1 MWNGTP
7 GERIPYSFAA
17 IAHAPN
23 ACKEFGDAASNAA
36 YEQRRSGI
44 GRTAP
49 SLPGRKHPMA
59 SARPHIV
66 IVGGGFAG
74 ANLTRLL
81 QKRAKFADITLVS
94 EESYT
99 TFNPMLAEVVGA
111 TVFPE
116 HVVAPLRAT
125 VGRAR
130 FVMGTVGNV
139 DFERKRLVCD
149 TLKREVEIKYDHL
162 VLAFGN
168 RARVDSEPAGVTDM
182 VWGLFLESARANG
195 TPTRFPCCPAGSA
208 SSSRN
213 S

>member
-1 MWNGTP
+1 MYD
-7 GERIPYSFAA
+7 R
-17 IAHAPN
+17 
-23 ACKEFGDAASNAA
+23 
-36 YEQRRSGI
+36 
-44 GRTAP
+44 
-49 SLPGRKHPMA
+49 
-59 SARPHIV
+59 RPHIV

-130 FVMGTVGNV
+130 FVMGTVGNI
-139 DFERKRLVCD
+139 DFDKKRLVCD
-149 TLKREVEIKYDHL
+149 TLKREVEITYDHL
-162 VLAFGN
+162 VLSFGN
-168 RARVDSEPAGVTDM
+168 RARVDLIAGMAEHAV
-182 VWGLFLESARANG
+182 VL
-195 TPTRFPCCPAGSA
+195 
-208 SSSRN
+208 
-213 S
+213 